1 MIGNLSKPGTSFKGA
16 FAYHAH
22 DKGRTDT
29 ADRVEWVS
37 TRNLMTDDVAR
48 AERIMIA
55 TALDADR
62 LKQESGVHNTGRK
75 SAAHVQT
82 LSLSW
87 SPDERVSRE
96 EMERAA
102 DEAISRLGLEDHQAV
117 VLAHNDTAHQHV
129 HVIVN
134 RVNPQDGRMAT
145 LSNGKRKLD
154 QWAHEY
160 EKRRG
165 RIVTPKRAEKY
176 QRREAARQRYTPEQ
190 RRAYAE
196 RKRAEAAKQ
205 ATEAR
210 NQRVALSARQKDMR
224 ERHSAQWEA
233 LEARHKAQVVS
244 GQQDYKA
251 RVAEAMQRHD
261 KGEGLPPD
269 TWSASDSRTPSL
281 RPDAPL
287 SNAEFD
293 RQRQE
298 RDAAARVENR
308 KREWGEFYRQQRKAE
323 RQRADMEKSPVG
335 RLALAITA
343 AREEKAQGSKETL
356 WRLTLV
362 NLISREHREKVFAG
376 VTERDKKALI
386 ERQNFSRNQIR
397 DQLRREYAAEIEA
410 RRSQQ
415 QEERDSLKREQAA
428 ERGEIRDQWQQLN
441 ERGDRLK
448 GLHDRTQQKENDMAR
463 DPGTHDPTK
472 PPPQTFEPPS
482 PERGIRN
489 AMGDKE
495 RPQWRSDDYFE
506 QKSDPQGA
514 KRQNDALDREIEKD
528 NQQRFAGKKKQM
540 EATLE
545 VERQKNIS
553 ERNSQQ
559 DARDRQTAKNEQG
572 HNRAVANAERQA
584 KDHKQA
590 KGREAMDARAE
601 KGRESTK
608 ERLERLSQGKPTRSM
623 EERRAHL
630 ERLNQ
635 PKERQ
640 PRDRSKDQ
648 DRDR

>member
-1 MIGNLSKPGTSFKGA
+1 MVPNLSKAGTSFKGA
-16 FAYHAH
+16 FAYHTH

-37 TRNLMTDDVAR
+37 TRNLMTDDVTR

-62 LKQESGVHNTGRK
+62 LKQEAGIGRAGRK

-87 SPDERVSRE
+87 SPEERVGRE

-102 DEAISRLGLEDHQAV
+102 DEALSRLGLEDHQAV

-129 HVIVN
+129 HVIIN
-134 RVNPQDGRMAT
+134 RVNPADGRMAT
-145 LSNGKRKLD
+145 LSKGWDKLD
-154 QWAHEY
+154 QWAREY
-160 EKRRG
+160 EQRRG
-165 RIVTPKRAEKY
+165 RIVTPKRDEKF

-210 NQRVALSARQKDMR
+210 NQRVALSSRQKDMR

-233 LEARHKAQVVS
+233 LEARHKAQVAS

-269 TWSASDSRTPSL
+269 TWSASDSRAPSL

-362 NLISREHREKVFAG
+362 NLIGREHREKVFAG

-397 DQLRREYAAEIEA
+397 DQLRREYVAEIEA

-415 QEERDSLKREQAA
+415 QAERDSLKREQAA
-428 ERGEIRDQWQQLN
+428 ERGEIREQWQQLN
-441 ERGDRLK
+441 ERRDRLK
-448 GLHDRTQQKENDMAR
+448 GLHERTQQKGRASMDR
-463 DPGTHDPTK
+463 
-472 PPPQTFEPPS
+472 
-482 PERGIRN
+482 
-489 AMGDKE
+489 
-495 RPQWRSDDYFE
+495 E
-506 QKSDPQGA
+506 QKPGIESRDLAGDPQGA
-514 KRQNDALDREIEKD
+514 KRQNDALDRGIEKD
-528 NQQRFAGKKKQM
+528 NQQRFEGKKKQL

-545 VERQKNIS
+545 VERQKDIS
-553 ERNSQQ
+553 ERKAQLE
-559 DARDRQTAKNEQG
+559 ARDRQTAKNEQG

-584 KDHKQA
+584 KDHKQQ

-608 ERLERLSQGKPTRSM
+608 ERLERLSQGQPARSM

>member
-1 MIGNLSKPGTSFKGA
+1 MVPNWSDPGKKFYGA
-16 FAYHAH
+16 FAYHGH
-22 DKGRTDT
+22 DKGRSDSSE
-29 ADRVEWVS
+29 RVEWFT
-37 TRNLMTDDVAR
+37 TRNILTDDPKT

-62 LKQESGVHNTGRK
+62 RKRENGVRASGQKQQK
-75 SAAHVQT
+75 PVQT

-87 SPDERVSRE
+87 HPDEQVSRQ
-96 EMERAA
+96 EMEQAA
-102 DEAISRLGLEDHQAV
+102 DEVIRLLGAEDRQIAIFC
-117 VLAHNDTAHQHV
+117 HNDTAHPHV
-129 HVIVN
+129 HLIIN
-134 RVNPQDGRMAT
+134 RVQDDGRLQSFGNSKRD
-145 LSNGKRKLD
+145 LSR
-154 QWAHEY
+154 WARDY

-165 RIVTPKRAEKY
+165 RIFTPKRDEKF
-176 QRREAARQRYTPEQ
+176 RRQEAARQKYTPEQ

-205 ATEAR
+205 AAETR

-233 LEARHKAQVVS
+233 LEARHKAQVAS

-269 TWSASDSRTPSL
+269 TWSASDSRSPSL

-298 RDAAARVENR
+298 RDAATRVENR

-362 NLISREHREKVFAG
+362 NLISREHREKVFQG

-386 ERQNFSRNQIR
+386 ERQNFSRNHIR
-397 DQLRREYAAEIEA
+397 DQLRREYVAEIEA

-415 QEERDSLKREQAA
+415 QEERNALKREQAE

-441 ERGDRLK
+441 ERRDRLK
-448 GLHDRTQQKENDMAR
+448 GLHERTQQKGRANMDR
-463 DPGTHDPTK
+463 
-472 PPPQTFEPPS
+472 
-482 PERGIRN
+482 
-489 AMGDKE
+489 
-495 RPQWRSDDYFE
+495 E
-506 QKSDPQGA
+506 QKPGIESRDLAGDPQGA
-514 KRQNDALDREIEKD
+514 KRQNEAAARQAEKD
-528 NQQRFAGKKKQM
+528 QEQRREKIKNMEESMAWNQYIHKTIEEPKARA
-540 EATLE
+540 E
-545 VERQKNIS
+545 
-553 ERNSQQ
+553 
-559 DARDRQTAKNEQG
+559 ARDRQTAKNEQG

-608 ERLERLSQGKPTRSM
+608 ERLERLSQGKPERSM
-623 EERRAHL
+623 EERRANL
-630 ERLNQ
+630 ERLSQ

>member
-1 MIGNLSKPGTSFKGA
+1 MVPNLSKAGTSFKGA
-16 FAYHAH
+16 FAYYTH

-29 ADRVEWVS
+29 GERLEWVS
-37 TRNLMTDDVAR
+37 TRNLVTDDVAR

-62 LKQESGVHNTGRK
+62 LKQEAGVRNTGRK

-87 SPDERVSRE
+87 SPEERVSRE

-129 HVIVN
+129 HVIIN
-134 RVNPQDGRMAT
+134 RVNPADGRMAT
-145 LSNGKRKLD
+145 LSNSHRELD
-154 QWAHEY
+154 RWAHEY
-160 EKRRG
+160 EQRRG
-165 RIVTPKRAEKY
+165 RIVTPKRDEKF

-233 LEARHKAQVVS
+233 LEARHKAQVTS

-269 TWSASDSRTPSL
+269 TWSASDSRIPSL

-397 DQLRREYAAEIEA
+397 DQLRREYVAEIEA

-428 ERGEIRDQWQQLN
+428 ERGEIREQWQQLN
-441 ERGDRLK
+441 ERRDRLK
-448 GLHDRTQQKENDMAR
+448 GLHERTQQKGRASMDR
-463 DPGTHDPTK
+463 
-472 PPPQTFEPPS
+472 
-482 PERGIRN
+482 
-489 AMGDKE
+489 
-495 RPQWRSDDYFE
+495 E
-506 QKSDPQGA
+506 QKQGIESRDLAGDPNGA
-514 KRQNDALDREIEKD
+514 KRQNEAAARQVEERANQSR
-528 NQQRFAGKKKQM
+528 NQQEKQV
-540 EATLE
+540 EALNDMVKSLNQSKRKAELE
-545 VERQKNIS
+545 
-553 ERNSQQ
+553 
-559 DARDRQTAKNEQG
+559 ARDRQTAKNEQG

-608 ERLERLSQGKPTRSM
+608 ERLERLSQGQPARSM
-623 EERRAHL
+623 EERRANL

>member
-1 MIGNLSKPGTSFKGA
+1 MVPNLSKAGTSFKGA
-16 FAYHAH
+16 FAYHTH

-37 TRNLMTDDVAR
+37 TRNLMTDDVTQ

-55 TALDADR
+55 TALNSDR
-62 LKQESGVHNTGRK
+62 LKQEAGIGKAGRK

-102 DEAISRLGLEDHQAV
+102 DEALSRLGLEDHQAV

-129 HVIVN
+129 HVIIN
-134 RVNPQDGRMAT
+134 RVNPEDGRMAT
-145 LSNGKRKLD
+145 LSKGWDKLD
-154 QWAHEY
+154 KWAREY

-165 RIVTPKRAEKY
+165 RVDTPKRHEKF

-224 ERHSAQWEA
+224 ERHSAQWQA
-233 LEARHKAQVVS
+233 LEARHKAQVS
-244 GQQDYKA
+244 TGQQDYKA

-269 TWSASDSRTPSL
+269 TWSASDSRAPSL

-397 DQLRREYAAEIEA
+397 DQLRREYVAEIEA
-410 RRSQQ
+410 RRGQQ

-428 ERGEIRDQWQQLN
+428 ERDEIRDQWQQLN
-441 ERGDRLK
+441 ERRDRLK
-448 GLHDRTQQKENDMAR
+448 GLHERTQKKDRNEMDRVSGSDNKKRGAEFARNEPLNMTEAQKQHNAASREQERRNEMRLEKQEERQISAIENRVEFEKNQKE
-463 DPGTHDPTK
+463 
-472 PPPQTFEPPS
+472 
-482 PERGIRN
+482 
-489 AMGDKE
+489 
-495 RPQWRSDDYFE
+495 
-506 QKSDPQGA
+506 QKDRAEDQG
-514 KRQNDALDREIEKD
+514 
-528 NQQRFAGKKKQM
+528 
-540 EATLE
+540 
-545 VERQKNIS
+545 RQKAHS
-553 ERNSQQ
+553 ARKKEL
-559 DARDRQTAKNEQG
+559 DAQG
-572 HNRAVANAERQA
+572 RHNQSVRKADA
-584 KDHKQA
+584 DHREKS
-590 KGREAMDARAE
+590 GREAMDARAE